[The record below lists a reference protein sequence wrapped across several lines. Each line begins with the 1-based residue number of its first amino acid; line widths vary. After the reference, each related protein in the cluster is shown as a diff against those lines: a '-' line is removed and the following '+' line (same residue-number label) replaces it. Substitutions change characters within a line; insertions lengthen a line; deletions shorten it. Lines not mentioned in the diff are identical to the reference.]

1 MFLLRV
7 VARPG
12 GRVHPP
18 RRGAQGRVNASWL
31 AASRLCC
38 RSAECAK
45 TRQLF
50 AWADR
55 RKQVGVYFLLPS
67 VGVRST
73 KMMHSAA
80 VGTTL
85 LAT

>member
-50 AWADR
+50 RGLIAES
-55 RKQVGVYFLLPS
+55 KFGVYFLLPS